1 MSLVS
6 ADKVP
11 RATQRRVFVLDDN
24 GHTLLFCPTRN
35 ITCPSALFLGDK
47 FARDASL
54 EHCNCNWSTSPW
66 LGKRITNGFCF
77 ILLKTLLALTL
88 FVKGFPW

>member
-6 ADKVP
+6 TDKVL

-35 ITCPSALFLGDK
+35 ITCPSALFLEDK

-54 EHCNCNWSTSPW
+54 
-66 LGKRITNGFCF
+66 
-77 ILLKTLLALTL
+77 
-88 FVKGFPW
+88 